1 MLESQLSNQTVLE
14 YFTRD
19 LSRHSASQVIRVAL
33 DYAKILLQMR
43 QARWAGPAAAPVQP
57 AAAAAAPPAL
67 AAEGVEAVEGVA
79 AVAVGDSGVG
89 GEGDLEE
96 GVYMDGVGSVTA
108 RVHGF
113 DGGSVGSEEVST
125 TPSTGHAGHQHAPAA
140 ADGDEEAV
148 GAESVG
154 SVERSV
160 EEERGADVA
169 TLLAALGQQSRHLN
183 VLQEEDWVPATLE
196 FMLQVC
202 AGVLLYCLCC
212 CLMLC
217 CWGFCCWRRT
227 GCLRRWSSCC
237 RCVLK

>member
-57 AAAAAAPPAL
+57 AAAAPPAPPTL
-67 AAEGVEAVEGVA
+67 AAEAVEGGA
-79 AVAVGDSGVG
+79 AVAVNDSGEG
-89 GEGDLEE
+89 GEGGLEE

-113 DGGSVGSEEVST
+113 DGGSGGGGEQVST
-125 TPSTGHAGHQHAPAA
+125 TSSTRHAVQQHAPAA
-140 ADGDEEAV
+140 AAGIEEAV

-154 SVERSV
+154 SVGQRV

-169 TLLAALGQQSRHLN
+169 TLLAALGEQSRHLN
-183 VLQEEDWVPATLE
+183 MLQEEDWVPATLE

-202 AGVLLYCLCC
+202 CIVIIYNKYMLHLGCGSLLIQE
-212 CLMLC
+212 
-217 CWGFCCWRRT
+217 T
-227 GCLRRWSSCC
+227 GCL
-237 RCVLK
+237 